1 MGVQNMGIRLIVGD
15 MMQRKRK
22 TYVGGLINSYSL
34 VKNGNIIFW
43 DVKVFTWSVISIPL
57 GSRKLSVINLIFDQ

>member
-1 MGVQNMGIRLIVGD
+1 MGVQNMAIRLIVGD

-43 DVKVFTWSVISIPL
+43 DVKVYSL
-57 GSRKLSVINLIFDQ
+57 GQ